1 VNNFTQSQHD
11 KLTCMQQ
18 QRQLLEE
25 IKAKGEELR
34 ELVLKLRE
42 NEGKANDEFGTP
54 DFEPHRWISTGEMH
68 LKQGLM
74 ALTRA
79 VAKPT
84 SF

>member
-1 VNNFTQSQHD
+1 MDSFAQSQHA
-11 KLTCMQQ
+11 KLTRIQQ
-18 QRQLLEE
+18 QRQLIEE
-25 IKAKGEELR
+25 IKARGEELR

>member
-1 VNNFTQSQHD
+1 MSSHTSPVVVQRIVNQI
-11 KLTCMQQ
+11 
-18 QRQLLEE
+18 LLDE

-42 NEGKANDEFGTP
+42 NEGKTNDEFGTP

>member
-1 VNNFTQSQHD
+1 MSSTAQPATVQKAAN
-11 KLTCMQQ
+11 LIW
-18 QRQLLEE
+18 LEE
-25 IKAKGEELR
+25 IEAIGEKLR

-84 SF
+84 PF